1 MVVGKLERSF
11 LETLLGQTW
20 PPFRSQLAKPVRVTT
35 SVVCCDA
42 PPNFNRLASRP
53 GGGHDVP
60 EREVLRPGA
69 VAVSS
74 SRAAASSARCCVC
87 RTTLRVPTSN
97 STSGM
102 YWRSSRGPSR
112 QQRVDNLVFIY
123 QDLTLP
129 PDYELDYEL
138 GSPPGV
144 MAEEVHLLWDLVAQ
158 RLFLASLHHSLAFN
172 HQWQ

>member
-1 MVVGKLERSF
+1 MVEKLLKADAIWFGF
-11 LETLLGQTW
+11 LIAY
-20 PPFRSQLAKPVRVTT
+20 F
-35 SVVCCDA
+35 
-42 PPNFNRLASRP
+42 
-53 GGGHDVP
+53 
-60 EREVLRPGA
+60 GA
-69 VAVSS
+69 NLW
-74 SRAAASSARCCVC
+74 C
-87 RTTLRVPTSN
+87 P
-97 STSGM
+97 
-102 YWRSSRGPSR
+102 
-112 QQRVDNLVFIY
+112 LVFIY